1 MPKGEIVGKYLTG
14 SVCLSLM
21 ASTIVKMEESE
32 CASMDK
38 QNNVGSGGISA
49 ELKFFQV
56 RRMCK
61 LGGEALLIVGSH
73 PKFPT
78 A

>member
-1 MPKGEIVGKYLTG
+1 M
-14 SVCLSLM
+14 
-21 ASTIVKMEESE
+21 
-32 CASMDK
+32 
-38 QNNVGSGGISA
+38 NNVGLGGISA

-61 LGGEALLIVGSH
+61 LGGKALLIVGSH
-73 PKFPT
+73 PKLPT

>member
-1 MPKGEIVGKYLTG
+1 M
-14 SVCLSLM
+14 
-21 ASTIVKMEESE
+21 
-32 CASMDK
+32 
-38 QNNVGSGGISA
+38 NNVGSGGISA
-49 ELKFFQV
+49 ESKFFQV

-61 LGGEALLIVGSH
+61 LGGEALLIIGSH